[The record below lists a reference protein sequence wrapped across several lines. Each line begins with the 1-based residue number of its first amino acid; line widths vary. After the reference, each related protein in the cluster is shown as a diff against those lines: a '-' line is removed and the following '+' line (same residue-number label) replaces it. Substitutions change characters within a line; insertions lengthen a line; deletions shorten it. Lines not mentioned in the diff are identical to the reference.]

1 MNNKVKLAIAVAV
14 GIVGGGLISTLGGG
28 SEAPKNVLLGSS
40 APVGMEFPEWT
51 RNGSAFRCKDG
62 KVQGCISGSK
72 CGTSGRTGTDQPVAV
87 CDKCVQ
93 WVDLDEFLVENPD
106 FNANMFLQTL
116 EGYGPNE

>member
-1 MNNKVKLAIAVAV
+1 MNKKIGLGIGAAVLLAVS
-14 GIVGGGLISTLGGG
+14 GCSLFSKD
-28 SEAPKNVLLGSS
+28 EAPKNTLLGSNAVAS
-40 APVGMEFPEWT
+40 FPEWT
-51 RNGSAFRCKDG
+51 RDGSAIRCKDG
-62 KVQGCISGSK
+62 KVQGGIGGSK
-72 CGTSGRTGTDQPVAV
+72 CGTVGRTGTDQPVAV

>member
-1 MNNKVKLAIAVAV
+1 MNKKIGLGIGAAVLLAVSGCSLFNKE
-14 GIVGGGLISTLGGG
+14 
-28 SEAPKNVLLGSS
+28 EAPKNTLLGSNAVAS
-40 APVGMEFPEWT
+40 FPEWT
-51 RNGSAFRCKDG
+51 RDGSAFRCKDG

-87 CDKCVQ
+87 CDKCVR

-116 EGYGPNE
+116 EGYGPGE

>member
-14 GIVGGGLISTLGGG
+14 GIVGGGIISTFGGG
-28 SEAPKNVLLGSS
+28 SEAPKNTLLGSNAAVAS
-40 APVGMEFPEWT
+40 FPEWT
-51 RNGSAFRCKDG
+51 RDGSAFRCKDG

-72 CGTSGRTGTDQPVAV
+72 CGTVGRTGTDQPVAV
-87 CDKCVQ
+87 CDKCVT

-106 FNANMFLQTL
+106 FNTNMFLQTL

>member
-51 RNGSAFRCKDG
+51 RNGSAFRCQDG
-62 KVQGCISGSK
+62 KVQGCIGGSN
-72 CGTSGRTGTDQPVAV
+72 CGTAGRTGTDQPVAV
-87 CDKCVQ
+87 CQKCVN
-93 WVDLDEFLVENPD
+93 WIDIDELLTDKPD
-106 FNANMFLQTL
+106 FDTNMLLQVDPN
-116 EGYGPNE
+116 YGPRD

>member
-51 RNGSAFRCKDG
+51 RNGSAFRCQDG
-62 KVQGCISGSK
+62 KVQGCIGGTN
-72 CGTSGRTGTDQPVAV
+72 CGTSGRTGTTQPVAV
-87 CDKCVQ
+87 CQKCVN
-93 WVDLDEFLVENPD
+93 WIDMDELLTDKPD
-106 FNANMFLQTL
+106 FNTNMLLQVDPN
-116 EGYGPNE
+116 YGPVE

>member
-1 MNNKVKLAIAVAV
+1 MNNKGNLAIAVVV
-14 GIVGGGLISTLGGG
+14 GIVGGGIISSLGGG
-28 SEAPKNVLLGSS
+28 SEAPKNILLGSN
-40 APVGMEFPEWT
+40 PVASFPEWT
-51 RNGSAFRCKDG
+51 RDGSAFRCKDG

-93 WVDLDEFLVENPD
+93 WVDMDEFLVENPD

-116 EGYGPNE
+116 EGYGPGE

>member
-14 GIVGGGLISTLGGG
+14 GIVGGGLISTFGG
-28 SEAPKNVLLGSS
+28 SEAPKNTLLGSN
-40 APVGMEFPEWT
+40 PVASFPEWT
-51 RNGSAFRCKDG
+51 RDGSAFRCKDG
-62 KVQGCISGSK
+62 KVQGCIGGSK
-72 CGTSGRTGTDQPVAV
+72 WGTVGRTGTDQPVAV
-87 CDKCVQ
+87 CAKCVR